1 MNIFYHGRAS
11 HPYGPSLTTLSGV
24 LNQEKFSQIFNILNF
39 FLLLRTRFCLI
50 RFMYPALTFSD
61 FVLFHF
67 VSFVSLPFYYGHTF
81 QKNRSCRIFV
91 IHFLSLHNFVVIPKI
106 RSKIRRCNKKVST
119 EQELSVRVAKN
130 QRKTSCY
137 FIFRCLT
144 WKLTW
149 LADNFLQNKS
159 NFFIC
164 SQFRLEENFFKCVF
178 LIEVSVYW
186 ALLNWTKQ
194 CTARYL
200 LVQNCPHYCFSQH
213 RCARGEFCPC
223 CSKRNANHA
232 LMMFLKFIYSKN
244 VKINNH
250 SLVTSEKKKSEFEVC
265 KMKYF
270 YS

>member
-1 MNIFYHGRAS
+1 
-11 HPYGPSLTTLSGV
+11 
-24 LNQEKFSQIFNILNF
+24 
-39 FLLLRTRFCLI
+39 
-50 RFMYPALTFSD
+50 MYPALTFSD

-119 EQELSVRVAKN
+119 EQELSVRVAKS

-178 LIEVSVYW
+178 FIEVSVYW

-244 VKINNH
+244 VKINKLLLKRRKVNLRCARWSIFTLKNRLKINAEAVLEH
-250 SLVTSEKKKSEFEVC
+250 GHLNNFLHHPTMVGYIQV
-265 KMKYF
+265 
-270 YS
+270 